1 MDNVW
6 NVNVVFDATNNS
18 FSFQGNCTP
27 DGFMY
32 ALSGVKSFY
41 LVTLSTINSSQFAEL
56 TGINVQAGADR
67 LTVLDKTY
75 TSMGR
80 TWPCYML
87 VYDGTATPTV
97 PACFSLTL
105 TFLGQQM
112 VVPDPTII
120 GVEPPNP

>member
-6 NVNVVFDATNNS
+6 NVNVVFNATDHS

-41 LVTLSTINSSQFAEL
+41 LVTLSTINGSSQFAEL
-56 TGINVQAGADR
+56 TGINVQDGTPV
-67 LTVLDKTY
+67 TVLPKTY

-87 VYDGTATPTV
+87 VYDGTVTPTV

-105 TFLGQQM
+105 TFMGVQI

-120 GVEPPNP
+120 NVEPPNP